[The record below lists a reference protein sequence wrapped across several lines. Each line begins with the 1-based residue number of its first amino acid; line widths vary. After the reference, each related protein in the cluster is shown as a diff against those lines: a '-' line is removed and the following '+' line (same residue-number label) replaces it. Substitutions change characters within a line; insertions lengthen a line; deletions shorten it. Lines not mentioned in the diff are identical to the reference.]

1 MSRTRITAV
10 EALKIHRLAKTGMQ
24 QRAISELVGRSQSSV
39 CRILNRPIPV
49 GAVSTKGRPP
59 RRVVKR
65 RTKRE
70 TAPTLAQLEIGPGTR
85 RWLDG

>member
-1 MSRTRITAV
+1 MSRITRT
-10 EALKIHRLAKTGMQ
+10 EALEIHRLARSGMQ

-39 CRILNRPIPV
+39 CRILNRPIPG
-49 GAVSTKGRPP
+49 GAASTIGRA

-65 RTKRE
+65 RTKRS
-70 TAPTLAQLEIGPGTR
+70 TAPTLAELGIGPGTR